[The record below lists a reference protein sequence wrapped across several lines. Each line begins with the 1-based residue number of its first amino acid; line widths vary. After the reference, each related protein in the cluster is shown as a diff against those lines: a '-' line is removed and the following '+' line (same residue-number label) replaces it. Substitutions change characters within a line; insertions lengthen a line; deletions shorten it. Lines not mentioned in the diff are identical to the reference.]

1 MAAKAA
7 RLAFLAGACLYFAT
21 AAARADI
28 VIGVAGPMSGQY
40 QAFGQSL
47 LNGVKA
53 AVDKINASGGL
64 KGEQLSIITADDQCD
79 IFKAK
84 EAANKLLTQNVDVVV
99 GHFCSNPTLEA
110 AKLYDKAGVTLI
122 APSAA
127 LPALTDSGLSNVIR
141 VTTRLDAQGAFAAKR
156 ILAKR
161 PNAKLAVVD
170 DGSTDM
176 KAIIAS
182 FAAAYGKP
190 VTITASIV
198 ADQKDFAEVI
208 AKLKAANIDT
218 LYLATN
224 GSDAGRI
231 TVVAAKAG
239 LDLKRYGP
247 DSLLIDTFW
256 TASAADGE
264 NTLVSF
270 PAAPENNSEAK
281 VLSRDMKALGQATE
295 GPFLPAYASVQLFA
309 DAAGQAGPHS
319 KAKIAETL
327 KSGDSFATI
336 LGPLSFDANG
346 DTQDL
351 RFNWYSWNNGVYQ
364 TIAPEN

>member
-1 MAAKAA
+1 ML
-7 RLAFLAGACLYFAT
+7 RLAAALFLFSAT
-21 AAARADI
+21 AVRADI
-28 VIGVAGPMSGQY
+28 IIGVAGPMSGQY
-40 QAFGQSL
+40 QAFGQSM

-64 KGEQLSIITADDQCD
+64 HAEQLTIISADDQCD
-79 IFKAK
+79 IIKAK
-84 EAANKLLTQNVDVVV
+84 EAANRLLAQNVDVVI

-110 AKLYDKAGVTLI
+110 AKIYDKAGVTLI

-127 LPALTDSGLSNVIR
+127 LPVLTESGLSTVIR
-141 VTTRLDAQGAFAAKR
+141 MTTRLDAQGAFAAKR

-176 KAIIAS
+176 KAITAS

-190 VTITASIV
+190 PTITASIV
-198 ADQKDFAEVI
+198 PDQKDFAEVI
-208 AKLKAANIDT
+208 AKLKASNIDT
-218 LYLATN
+218 VYLATS
-224 GSDAGRI
+224 GSDAGRL
-231 TVVAAKAG
+231 TTQAAKSG

-256 TASAADGE
+256 SASGADGE

-270 PAAPENNSEAK
+270 PSDPENSFEAK
-281 VLSRDMKALGQATE
+281 ALSRDSKALGQATD
-295 GPFLPAYASVQLFA
+295 GPFLPSYAAVQLFA
-309 DAAGQAGPHS
+309 AAAEEAGAHS
-319 KAKIAETL
+319 KGKIAETL

-336 LGPLSFDANG
+336 LGPLRFDAKG
-346 DTQDL
+346 DGQDL

-364 TIAPEN
+364 TIAAESP